1 MPIDVRSEVFLCFQK
16 ERCTCVS
23 QIDLSLLLSLSHN
36 VSPSSLSD
44 FERADQPEWKIS
56 LNKNL
61 FGKFISWDQP
71 EEKVDG
77 LNTTD
82 DRESSQEP
90 HGASN
95 KAYLGLKLDLLV
107 SLNVV
112 KCCCVKVDM
121 HQMKL
126 CLQFFSW
133 CLKFQI
139 EMIIEQDLP
148 NMVVLD
154 SELNLICRTWFLL
167 NSLYSKMS
175 FWRSLS

>member
-1 MPIDVRSEVFLCFQK
+1 MPIDVKSEVFLCFQK

-23 QIDLSLLLSLSHN
+23 QIDLSLLLSLMHN

-56 LNKNL
+56 LNRYW

-90 HGASN
+90 HGSSN
-95 KAYLGLKLDLLV
+95 ETQLGLKLDLLV
-107 SLNVV
+107 SFNLVE
-112 KCCCVKVDM
+112 CCRVKVDM
-121 HQMKL
+121 HQMKGWL
-126 CLQFFSW
+126 YFFSW
-133 CLKFQI
+133 CFKFDIQ
-139 EMIIEQDLP
+139 MMKNKTYQ
-148 NMVVLD
+148 
-154 SELNLICRTWFLL
+154 TWLCLL
-167 NSLYSKMS
+167 QN
-175 FWRSLS
+175 